1 MADWIWTFIF
11 TTWKVYWPTWVS
23 SYVCIKKSHFVSLS
37 FFFFFVSES
46 ELILIENNIQ
56 WWSFIS
62 IGSSSFSS
70 ITVQPEP
77 ISANEKLHHWRIYW
91 GHSQFLL
98 EMEEWGPLQRTL
110 VSKEVLWYFT
120 PETPPHYCIC
130 IIMWWQFSFTWS
142 ALLFIIFFFW
152 MVERSVPVIRL

>member
-1 MADWIWTFIF
+1 MTGWLNLNIYLHNLKGLLTNMSQQLCGQKKK
-11 TTWKVYWPTWVS
+11 KVF
-23 SYVCIKKSHFVSLS
+23 CKS
-37 FFFFFVSES
+37 FFLVS
-46 ELILIENNIQ
+46 ELILIENDIQ
-56 WWSFIS
+56 WWPFIS

-77 ISANEKLHHWRIYW
+77 IPANEKLHHWRIYW

-98 EMEEWGPLQRTL
+98 EIEEWGPLQRRL

-130 IIMWWQFSFTWS
+130 IIMWWQFGFTRS
-142 ALLFIIFFFW
+142 ALLSFVFLDGL
-152 MVERSVPVIRL
+152 EQDLYQ